1 MEDRRTGRLHARIFA
16 GVLMVLMCFVYG
28 KGQSEAQKVFD
39 VVPEAMRARLVE
51 RLSNYTE
58 YQRSKQYEKLYDL
71 FSESTIKNLFRGQSK
86 TEFINAWQK
95 GDNEGTSR
103 RLIEFIPGHTEKI
116 AGESTDIYVI
126 YGRAKFCEG
135 GKVVE
140 KKRTAIEA
148 HLQNGDWYFSAPADV
163 VID

>member
-1 MEDRRTGRLHARIFA
+1 MKDLRTGRLHTRII
-16 GVLMVLMCFVYG
+16 GVALMVMMVFVYG
-28 KGQSEAQKVFD
+28 QGQSEAQKVFD
-39 VVPEAMRARLVE
+39 VVPEAMRARLIE

-103 RLIEFIPGHTEKI
+103 RLIEFTPSYTEKI
-116 AGESTDIYVI
+116 GGENGDIYVV
-126 YGRAKFCEG
+126 YGRSKFCEG

-140 KKRTAIEA
+140 KRRTAIEA